1 MIVKKVKA
9 RSHGLTGESMR
20 DHGLAGSS
28 PGTDSSQARR
38 AFASKE
44 IGLKERCNSG

>member
-28 PGTDSSQARR
+28 PGTGSLQARR
-38 AFASKE
+38 ASASKA
-44 IGLKERCNSG
+44 IGLKEKCNGG